1 MTEINFNKTTRIVFW
16 IAGILLSAFILY
28 ALSEIIIILSISVL
42 LSLIFNPVVNFL
54 EWKGLNRFTATL
66 IVFATVGFLFYLG
79 LSYLIPQF
87 IIQMNQLTSALH
99 VHTLHEQI
107 FSVEQKIYAYLPFF
121 TLGDLT
127 KKVEEFISSGL
138 VNSIDSISTFLT
150 NLVSIITLL
159 IIVPFITFY
168 LLKDN
173 KILLK
178 GILHLVPNKYF
189 EMTYWVTKRVS
200 FQLVRFVRGWI
211 FDAAFVGVSCG
222 FGYYAIGVKNSLPLG
237 LISGLGHLVPY
248 FGPVIGGI
256 PAIVI
261 SIIQYG
267 DLSHVPAIILL
278 IISVYFVDNG
288 IVQPY
293 VIAKSVDMH
302 PVVIILLIVGGSQL
316 FGVIGMLLAVPLATV
331 VKTISKEIYFAF
343 KNYTIAHK

>member
-1 MTEINFNKTTRIVFW
+1 MTEINSNKKVKIILW
-16 IAGILLSAFILY
+16 IAGVLLTALLLY
-28 ALSEIIIILSISVL
+28 ALSEIFIILSISIL

-54 EWKGLNRFTATL
+54 EWKGLNRLSATL

-87 IIQMNQLTSALH
+87 FFQMNQLTSALH
-99 VHTLHEQI
+99 VHSLHDQI

-127 KKVEEFISSGL
+127 KKLEEFISSGII
-138 VNSIDSISTFLT
+138 NSIDRLSTFLT

-159 IIVPFITFY
+159 VIVPFVTFY

-173 KILLK
+173 RILLK
-178 GILHLVPNKYF
+178 GVLHFVPNKYF
-189 EMTYWVTKRVS
+189 EMTYGVAKRVS
-200 FQLVRFVRGWI
+200 IQLARFVRGWI
-211 FDAAFVGVSCG
+211 FDAAFVGVACG
-222 FGYYAIGVKNSLPLG
+222 LGYYAIGVNNSLPLG

-267 DLSHVPAIILL
+267 NLSHVPTIILL

-293 VIAKSVDMH
+293 VFSKSVDMH
-302 PVVIILLIVGGSQL
+302 PIVIILLIVGGSQL

-331 VKTISKEIYFAF
+331 IKTISKEVYFAF